1 MMRWVMMCK
10 GGAKSL
16 PRRLSICHF
25 ESSFWFLTSARQEH
39 RLHLVTGTFL
49 GSNLELARRTSY
61 QVVNNLH
68 QLFIY
73 FFFMPISY
81 LLRQGKEKNDFP
93 GIKEN
98 FRLKGV
104 TDPICL
110 LSKSFSRCV
119 SFSLF
124 LKISHEK
131 IFFNLKITF

>member
-1 MMRWVMMCK
+1 MCK

-39 RLHLVTGTFL
+39 RLRLVTGTDL

-61 QVVNNLH
+61 ELVNNLH
-68 QLFIY
+68 QLL
-73 FFFMPISY
+73 FFFLMPISY
-81 LLRQGKEKNDFP
+81 LLRQGKGKNDFP

-110 LSKSFSRCV
+110 LSKSFSRCA

-131 IFFNLKITF
+131 KFFLILKSLFKM